1 MSASRAVP
9 SDPGARLSQAVL
21 RPTSGNAFE
30 KTFQQLATSI
40 RLGVFAD
47 GEQLP
52 PERELAERLGVS
64 RVTLREAI
72 AALRE
77 SGMVVTRRGRT
88 GGSVVTY
95 AGPRF
100 PTATDTGPSTA
111 NDTGVGQLGRGA
123 DLVDVLSFRRI
134 VEPGAAYLAACV
146 DLTAEQGRWLR
157 AAEADVRSHAA
168 DAAAHRVADAR
179 LHLAIASLC
188 GSAMLVEAVTRAQ
201 AALHELLT
209 AIPVLRRNI
218 DNSSTDHAQI
228 VTAILERRPDDA
240 RRVMEKHCDAT
251 AAVLHG
257 LLG

>member
-1 MSASRAVP
+1 MARSRADAA
-9 SDPGARLSQAVL
+9 DPRVRLSEVVL
-21 RPTSGNAFE
+21 RPTSGNAVE
-30 KTFQQLATSI
+30 TTFQQLATSI

-72 AALRE
+72 ADLRE

-88 GGSVVTY
+88 GGSIVTY
-95 AGPRF
+95 AGPQF
-100 PTATDTGPSTA
+100 PADARPIR
-111 NDTGVGQLGRGA
+111 RGA
-123 DLVDVLSFRRI
+123 ELEDALSFRRV
-134 VEPGAAYLAACV
+134 VEPGAAFAAACA

-157 AAEADVRSHAA
+157 AAEAEVRASAA
-168 DAAAHRVADAR
+168 EAAAHRVADAR

-201 AALHELLT
+201 AAVHELLT

-218 DNSSTDHAQI
+218 DHSCDDHARI
-228 VTAILERRPDDA
+228 VAAILDRRPEDA
-240 RRVMEKHCDAT
+240 RRAMEQHCDAT
-251 AAVLHG
+251 AAVLRG